1 MLPASLHRLYLP
13 RLQQLPSSCH
23 QAADPRSQACPRSSL
38 CLDEL
43 HGCLQSISAADPTSA
58 AAGSSLPLS
67 AGSVEFNKGVLTV
80 TGMDQPLDCP
90 RGFRLAWG
98 SQQTGPTSTAG

>member
-1 MLPASLHRLYLP
+1 MLPVSRHRLYLP
-13 RLQQLPSSCH
+13 RSQLLPPSCH
-23 QAADPRSQACPRSSL
+23 KAARPRSQACPWAPL
-38 CLDEL
+38 CLDKL
-43 HGCLQSISAADPTSA
+43 HGCLQSISAADPTST